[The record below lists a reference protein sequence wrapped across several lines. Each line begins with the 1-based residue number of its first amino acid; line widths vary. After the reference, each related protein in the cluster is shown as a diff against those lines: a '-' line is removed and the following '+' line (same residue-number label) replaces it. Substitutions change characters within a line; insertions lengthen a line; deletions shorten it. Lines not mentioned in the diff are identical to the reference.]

1 MKGLGILALVLALV
15 TGAVWLFRESGRRG
29 APGWSR
35 QESRA
40 ASEDMPWAATLRDP
54 GVVLP
59 APEATEIQREEVEAA
74 PAPEERARGA
84 GFGVRVLARESGQPI
99 AGVHVLLTSAHG
111 SAGWL
116 GQVPGRTLAGG
127 VRRACPCPMTDA
139 DGRVELEARVGE
151 ESTLIVNL
159 LENVRARRME
169 LDVPA
174 FAVGERRELELM
186 LETRDDLRWF
196 GRVLDDATGT
206 PLAGAEAEWG
216 GSELRR
222 AVSAADGMLVLDFA
236 SWQASEVEVALA
248 MYLPTSLALERG
260 HESVE
265 LARPIRLLRPAAL
278 EVRVRD
284 GQGAP
289 KSRVRVELVEL
300 DRGAEYELPAFDLGR
315 TTDADGVAA
324 FEGLAPRVRLSV
336 AVRAGL
342 GRTRR
347 QDVILAPGERRALEF
362 ELESGCRV
370 LGQAL
375 DEAGQPLAGLDL
387 WRLAVDGFP
396 ALRELPH
403 EHAVVDKARTDARG
417 RFVFEE
423 VPAGDWWIGPAPS
436 RGVARVAPLATRV
449 VILPGEARQELTLV
463 CAAALYI
470 QGRVLSPE
478 GRGTPG
484 VVTAWKTGTRLVAG
498 SRNDGRFV
506 VGPLTSGDWLL
517 QARDSRESGGIA
529 APSTVVRAEVGR
541 SDVLLALRSGSLL
554 AGSVLDERGA
564 RVPGAEVCLSP
575 DEQGLAASATTDEY
589 GSFVFGAQAPGG
601 YHLWARSGAS
611 VATLGPVEIDA
622 GRATERVEL
631 RLQAG
636 AELRFRLA
644 SSAPPGLE
652 ACVSWDGVPCLVA
665 ALLPGSELWRTLP
678 PGPAVV
684 QLVRR
689 KPDGGLTVLEERSL
703 TLRVGETTLVE
714 LPGAGVD
721 VER

>member
-1 MKGLGILALVLALV
+1 MKNLGILALVLALV
-15 TGAVWLFRESGRRG
+15 AGAAWLPRGAGRG
-29 APGWSR
+29 APGGST

-40 ASEDMPWAATLRDP
+40 VSEDMARAATLREP
-54 GVVLP
+54 GAVLP
-59 APEATEIQREEVEAA
+59 ASELAEFQREEVEAA
-74 PAPEERARGA
+74 TAPAPQERARGA
-84 GFGVRVLARESGQPI
+84 GLGVRVLARESGRPI

-111 SAGWL
+111 RAGWL
-116 GQVPGRTLAGG
+116 GQVPGRTLEGG
-127 VRRACPCPMTDA
+127 VGVACPCPMTDA
-139 DGRVELEARVGE
+139 EGRVELEARVGE
-151 ESTLIVNL
+151 ESTLLVNL
-159 LENVRARRME
+159 LENVHARRME
-169 LDVPA
+169 LDVPP

-196 GRVLDDATGT
+196 GRVIDDATDA
-206 PLAGAEAEWG
+206 PLAGAEVEWG
-216 GSELRR
+216 GRERRR

-236 SWQASEVEVALA
+236 SWQASEVEIALA
-248 MYLPTSLALERG
+248 GYLPTSLALVRG
-260 HESVE
+260 HESAE
-265 LARPIRLLRPAAL
+265 LAQPVRLVRPAAL
-278 EVRVRD
+278 GVRVRD
-284 GQGAP
+284 ALGAP
-289 KSRVRVELVEL
+289 RAQVRVELEEL
-300 DRGAEYELPAFDLGR
+300 DPSVEPELSALPVGR
-315 TTDADGVAA
+315 VTDADGTCA

-347 QDVILAPGERRALEF
+347 QEVLLAPGERRALEF

-370 LGQAL
+370 LGQAV
-375 DEAGQPLAGLDL
+375 DEEGRPLAGLDL

-396 ALRELPH
+396 ALRELLH
-403 EHAVVDKARTDARG
+403 EHAVVDKARTDERG
-417 RFVFEE
+417 RFVFEQ

-436 RGVARVAPLATRV
+436 LGVARVSPLATRV
-449 VILPGEARQELTLV
+449 VVLPGEARQELTLV

-484 VVTAWKTGTRLVAG
+484 VVTAWKTGTRFVTG

-517 QARDSRESGGIA
+517 QARDSRDSVGIA

-541 SDVLLALRSGSLL
+541 SDVLLALRSGSIL
-554 AGSVLDERGA
+554 AGSVLDERGR

-575 DEQGLAASATTDEY
+575 DEHGRAASATTDEY
-589 GSFVFGAQAPGG
+589 GSFVLGAQAPGE

-611 VATLGPVEIDA
+611 VATLGPVEVDA

-644 SSAPPGLE
+644 SSAPPGLD

-665 ALLPGSELWRTLP
+665 ELLPGAELWRTLP

-684 QLVRR
+684 RLVRR
-689 KPDGGLTVLEERSL
+689 KAEGGLAVLEERSL
-703 TLRVGETTLVE
+703 TLRVGETALVE
-714 LPGAGVD
+714 LPGADAG
-721 VER
+721 R